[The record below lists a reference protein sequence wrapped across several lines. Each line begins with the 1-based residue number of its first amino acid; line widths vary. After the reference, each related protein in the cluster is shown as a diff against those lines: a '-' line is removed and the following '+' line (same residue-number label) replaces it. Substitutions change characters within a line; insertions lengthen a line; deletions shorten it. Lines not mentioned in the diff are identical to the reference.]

1 MTWRLIGPIWRLPDV
16 TASQR
21 LVLLALA
28 SFTDKAGA
36 NAYPSQSTLARMAC
50 CSARTVRRALADLI
64 ALELITPSGKGR
76 RGTIRYSIAVNV
88 QGKED
93 TSGHLPRSPTS
104 YNPSNKNI
112 PGNYPG
118 KKDSFIYASNQQ
130 AIQVD
135 KFSSVTPVQYSKR
148 GTPLPES
155 GSDMSNRVAR
165 EREARRKR

>member
-28 SFTDKAGA
+28 SFTDQNGA
-36 NAYPSQSTLARMAC
+36 NAYPSQSTLARMCC
-50 CSARTVRRALADLI
+50 CSRSTVKRALAALI
-64 ALELITPSGKGR
+64 AREVIIPTGKGR
-76 RGTIRYSIAVNV
+76 KGAIRYRVSMNHVEAHH
-88 QGKED
+88 EPD
-93 TSGHLPRSPTS
+93 TRPTTT
-104 YNPSNKNI
+104 YNPSKRYK

-118 KKDSFIYASNQQ
+118 KKDSFIYAGNRQ

-155 GSDMSNRVAR
+155 GGEMSIRVAR
-165 EREARRKR
+165 EREARRKG